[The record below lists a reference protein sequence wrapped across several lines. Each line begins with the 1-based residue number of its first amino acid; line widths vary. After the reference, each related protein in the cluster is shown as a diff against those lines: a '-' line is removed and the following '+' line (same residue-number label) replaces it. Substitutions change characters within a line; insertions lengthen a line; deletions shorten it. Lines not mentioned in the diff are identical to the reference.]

1 MTTQEIHEKLTTRF
15 GETIGPLSEGVDP
28 ASVVA
33 TDAIAAVCRW
43 LRDEPEIALRSL
55 MCLSATDDKEKLG
68 VVYNLHAMEHKH
80 GITLKVELT
89 DRDKPVVPTLTDLY
103 GTANWHEREAYDMM
117 GIVFDGH
124 PDLRRI
130 LCPDDWEGW
139 PLRKDYVVQE
149 FYRGLKVPYPEGLD
163 PDRGHWVSQDN
174 PDARADPP
182 VRREP
187 DLTGL

>member
-1 MTTQEIHEKLTTRF
+1 MTRQEIHEKLVARF
-15 GETIGPLSEGVDP
+15 GDKITPLSEGVDP
-28 ASVVA
+28 SCVVA
-33 TDAIAAVCRW
+33 TDAIAAVCQW
-43 LRDEPEIALRSL
+43 LRDEPGIALRTL
-55 MCLSATDDKEKLG
+55 MCVSATDDSEKLG
-68 VVYNLHAMEHKH
+68 VVYNLHAMEFKH

-89 DRDKPVVPTLTDLY
+89 DRDKPVVPTLTHLY
-103 GTANWHEREAYDMM
+103 GTADWHEREAYDMM

-149 FYRGLKVPYPEGLD
+149 FYRGLKVPYSEGLD

-174 PDARADPP
+174 PDARAHPP
-182 VRREP
+182 VRRDP
-187 DLTGL
+187 DLTGV